1 MKGWIH
7 IQRLKTFGK
16 WLHNC
21 NQISEIKKV
30 KAITEKK
37 SVNARYLMTAKFGVC
52 SLGSWRIFAHRN
64 EIAEY
69 AKGRNYKESSHNG
82 YFCCRVNVRNPEGKV
97 SRHYCSI
104 QSERLFFTNNH
115 SCHLQIDIH
124 ARRHYNTIKVTFVY
138 FC

>member
-7 IQRLKTFGK
+7 IQRLKTYGK

-30 KAITEKK
+30 KAITERK
-37 SVNARYLMTAKFGVC
+37 SVNARYLMTAKVGVC
-52 SLGSWRIFAHRN
+52 SLGSWRIFVHRN
-64 EIAEY
+64 EVAEY
-69 AKGRNYKESSHNG
+69 AKGHNV

-104 QSERLFFTNNH
+104 QSDRPFFTNNH
-115 SCHLQIDIH
+115 SCHLQIDING
-124 ARRHYNTIKVTFVY
+124 RRHYTTIKVTFEY
-138 FC
+138 SC